1 MITTQARSPF
11 TVSRPEKASASATD
25 AELIERIA
33 AADTQAMRALT
44 ARYNVRVFR
53 YVLRMVND
61 RTLAEDLVSETFFE
75 VWRHANRFE
84 QRAKVL
90 TWILAIARHKAM
102 GALRHRRVHEDLD
115 EAHAVADPTENAEA
129 LWDKADRAKVIRH
142 CLAKLSESHREV
154 LDLAY
159 YHEQPIESVARIIGV
174 PLNTVKTRMFYAR
187 KHLAGLLAEAG
198 IDRAAI

>member
-11 TVSRPEKASASATD
+11 TVSRPEKASASGTD

-44 ARYNVRVFR
+44 ARYNARVFR

-75 VWRHANRFE
+75 VWQHANRFE

-115 EAHAVADPTENAEA
+115 EVHDVADPAENAEA

-187 KHLAGLLAEAG
+187 SHLAGLLAEAG

>member
-11 TVSRPEKASASATD
+11 TVSRPEKASASGTD

-75 VWRHANRFE
+75 VWQHANRFE

-129 LWDKADRAKVIRH
+129 LWDKADRTKVIRH

>member
-11 TVSRPEKASASATD
+11 TVSRPEKASASGTD

-44 ARYNVRVFR
+44 ARYNARVFR